1 MIDWLETFDNST
13 ASYDRAFAENVMD
26 SLIFGY
32 NDTEPDPQPINWYT
46 LQCGPFPSHSFTS
59 TGLMGLLILPRGGSK
74 ALVDAL
80 LANIKTQPETGKR
93 VTALSIDLNIPRFR
107 PQVAVTINNE
117 QATVYDHV
125 VSTLPFGSL
134 RLVDTKGCRMPFELQ
149 QAIQS
154 LQYGPSV
161 KVAMRFSTRW
171 WETLQNHK
179 GGVSRTDR
187 PTRIVVYPSYGINTD
202 AATMI
207 VSYTW
212 TQDAQR
218 NAAFVK
224 GSVADNVLRDTILSD
239 LADMHEVQYEWLV
252 NQYQDHHAWSW
263 DNSEFSVGAWMH
275 MTQVRSRS

>member
-1 MIDWLETFDNST
+1 MRF
-13 ASYDRAFAENVMD
+13 
-26 SLIFGY
+26 LI
-32 NDTEPDPQPINWYT
+32 P
-46 LQCGPFPSHSFTS
+46 H
-59 TGLMGLLILPRGGSK
+59 RGGSEV
-74 ALVDAL
+74 LVDAI
-80 LANIKTQPETGKR
+80 LARIQTRPETGKR
-93 VTALSIDLNIPRFR
+93 VAKLNIDLEIPRER
-107 PQVAVTINNE
+107 PQVAVTVDHE
-117 QATVYDHV
+117 AQPRVYDHV
-125 VSTLPFGSL
+125 ISTLPFGCL
-134 RLVDTKGCRMPFELQ
+134 RVVDTRGCRMPFTLQ

-171 WETLQNHK
+171 WETVQNHQ

-212 TQDAQR
+212 TQDASR

-239 LADMHEVQYEWLV
+239 LAEMHDVQYEWLV
-252 NQYQDHHAWSW
+252 GQYQEHHAWSW
-263 DNSEFSVGAWMH
+263 DNSEFSVGAC
-275 MTQVRSRS
+275 MTLYDPVRPKG